1 MISLPVLLG
10 LIGFSTLLLF
20 LCTVVMLG
28 LYLARRLRP
37 ARAETRLAEY
47 PFVSILVPFYNE
59 PEPSFLRTL
68 EAIEAADYP
77 GRLEVI
83 LIDDGSSNSTPT
95 MLTEW
100 LRCTRDKHYV
110 LVTLEKNG
118 GAKGLAL
125 DAALPRLSP
134 DSDVVTVIDSDTV
147 IMPHALRIAVEE
159 LYSSPT
165 HAAACGLIV
174 PDGRDTS
181 WLHRLQFY
189 EHVGA
194 LAIIRYVQSRVGM
207 VNVVAGAFSLHKT
220 SVIRELGGWGEW
232 LVEDISWTWRAL
244 AHGYTIGYAPEAIAY
259 TVCPSTLFGLFRQR
273 RRWAR
278 GRLESFRVAWGISW
292 SNTVKMLPWWL
303 LWAQSALLPTL
314 LLSIAGAWIY
324 RSPLLL
330 DLAFANWLLMAVLN
344 GVACVQARDRLQLR
358 WFDIVLVSIYN
369 TCIDTLLLPANLIGL
384 FDEIT
389 GHRKSWL
396 TR

>member
-10 LIGFSTLLLF
+10 LIGFSTFLLF
-20 LCTVVMLG
+20 LCTVFLVG
-28 LYLARRLRP
+28 LYLVRTLRP
-37 ARAETRLAEY
+37 KPQASRMESY

-59 PEPSFLRTL
+59 PEASFLRTL

-77 GRLEVI
+77 GKLEVI
-83 LIDDGSSNSTPT
+83 LIDDGSSNSTPGT
-95 MLTEW
+95 LRTW
-100 LRCTRDKHYV
+100 LETARDKTYV
-110 LVTLEKNG
+110 LVSLAQNS
-118 GAKGLAL
+118 GAKGRAL

-134 DSDVVTVIDSDTV
+134 ESDVVTVIDSDTV
-147 IMPHALRIAVEE
+147 IMPHALRIAVEA
-159 LYSSPT
+159 LYASPN

-174 PDGRDTS
+174 PEGRDMS

-194 LAIIRYVQSRVGM
+194 LAIIRYVQSRVGV

-220 SVIRELGGWGEW
+220 AVIRELGGWGEW

-278 GRLESFRVAWGISW
+278 GRLESFRVAWAISW

-330 DLAFANWLLMAVLN
+330 DLAIANWLLMAVLN
-344 GVACVQARDRLQLR
+344 GVACVQARHRLQLR

-369 TCIDTLLLPANLIGL
+369 TCIDTLLLPANIIGL
-384 FDEIT
+384 VDELT

>member
-10 LIGFSTLLLF
+10 LIGFSTFLLF
-20 LCTVVMLG
+20 LCTVFLVG
-28 LYLARRLRP
+28 LYLVRTLRP
-37 ARAETRLAEY
+37 KPQASRMESY

-59 PEPSFLRTL
+59 PEASFLRTL

-77 GRLEVI
+77 GKLEVI
-83 LIDDGSSNSTPT
+83 LIDDGSSNSTPG
-95 MLTEW
+95 MLRTW
-100 LRCTRDKHYV
+100 LETARDKTYV
-110 LVTLEKNG
+110 LVPLAQNS
-118 GAKGLAL
+118 GAKGRAL

-134 DSDVVTVIDSDTV
+134 ESDVVTVIDSDTV
-147 IMPHALRIAVEE
+147 IMPHALRIAVEA
-159 LYSSPT
+159 LYASPN

-174 PDGRDTS
+174 PEGRDMS

-194 LAIIRYVQSRVGM
+194 LAIIRYVQSRVGV

-220 SVIRELGGWGEW
+220 AVIRELGGWGEW

-330 DLAFANWLLMAVLN
+330 DLAIANWLLMAVLN
-344 GVACVQARDRLQLR
+344 GVACVQARHRLQLR

-369 TCIDTLLLPANLIGL
+369 TCIDTLLLPANIIGL
-384 FDEIT
+384 VDELT

>member
-10 LIGFSTLLLF
+10 LIGFSTFLLF
-20 LCTVVMLG
+20 LCTVFLVG
-28 LYLARRLRP
+28 LYLVRTLRP
-37 ARAETRLAEY
+37 KPQASRMESY

-59 PEPSFLRTL
+59 PEASFLRTL

-83 LIDDGSSNSTPT
+83 LIDDGSSNATPG
-95 MLTEW
+95 MLRTW
-100 LRCTRDKHYV
+100 LETARDKTYV
-110 LVTLEKNG
+110 LVSLAQNS
-118 GAKGLAL
+118 GAKGRAL

-134 DSDVVTVIDSDTV
+134 ESDVVTVIDSDTV
-147 IMPHALRIAVEE
+147 IMPHALRIAVEA
-159 LYSSPT
+159 LYASPN

-174 PDGRDTS
+174 PEGRDMS

-194 LAIIRYVQSRVGM
+194 LAIIRYVQSRVGV

-220 SVIRELGGWGEW
+220 AVIRELGGWGEW

-278 GRLESFRVAWGISW
+278 GRLESFRVAWAISW

-330 DLAFANWLLMAVLN
+330 DLAIANWLLMAVLN
-344 GVACVQARDRLQLR
+344 GVACVQARHRLQLR

-369 TCIDTLLLPANLIGL
+369 TCIDTLLLPANIIGL
-384 FDEIT
+384 VDELT

>member
-10 LIGFSTLLLF
+10 LIGFSTFLLF
-20 LCTVVMLG
+20 LCTVFLVG
-28 LYLARRLRP
+28 LYLVRTLRP
-37 ARAETRLAEY
+37 KPQASRMESY

-59 PEPSFLRTL
+59 PEASFLRTL

-77 GRLEVI
+77 GKLEVI
-83 LIDDGSSNSTPT
+83 LIDDGSSNSTPG
-95 MLTEW
+95 MLRTW
-100 LRCTRDKHYV
+100 LETARDKTYV
-110 LVTLEKNG
+110 LVSLAQNS
-118 GAKGLAL
+118 GAKGRAL

-134 DSDVVTVIDSDTV
+134 ESDVVTVIDSDTV
-147 IMPHALRIAVEE
+147 IMPHALRIAVEA
-159 LYSSPT
+159 LYASPN

-174 PDGRDTS
+174 PEGRDMS

-194 LAIIRYVQSRVGM
+194 LAIIRYVQSRVGV

-220 SVIRELGGWGEW
+220 AVIRELGGWGEW

-278 GRLESFRVAWGISW
+278 GRLESFRVAWAISW

-330 DLAFANWLLMAVLN
+330 DLAIANWLLMAVLN
-344 GVACVQARDRLQLR
+344 GVACVQARHRLQLR

-369 TCIDTLLLPANLIGL
+369 TCIDTLLLPANIIGL
-384 FDEIT
+384 VDELT